1 MARTKNREYQQVLS
15 PAYTFSRRWKM
26 GGYIRLS
33 KEDLKKAL
41 NGKDDSNS
49 VKNQRDLLNDFYR
62 KYQEEFESITEY
74 VDEAVIIGLKP
85 PSTNGRR
92 FSPISIT
99 GHFPI

>member
-1 MARTKNREYQQVLS
+1 MRNNGHATKNREYQQVLS

-49 VKNQRDLLNDFYR
+49 VK
-62 KYQEEFESITEY
+62 
-74 VDEAVIIGLKP
+74 KP
-85 PSTNGRR
+85 AGPAQ
-92 FSPISIT
+92 
-99 GHFPI
+99 

>member
-74 VDEAVIIGLKP
+74 VDYECNERSILLSDLKEDP
-85 PSTNGRR
+85 AGV
-92 FSPISIT
+92 
-99 GHFPI
+99 